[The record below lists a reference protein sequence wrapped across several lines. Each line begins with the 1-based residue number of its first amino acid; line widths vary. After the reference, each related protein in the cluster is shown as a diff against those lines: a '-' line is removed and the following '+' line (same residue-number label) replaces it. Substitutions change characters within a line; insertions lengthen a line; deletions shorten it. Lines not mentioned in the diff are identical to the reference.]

1 MVLPSVVTNEYCW
14 ISRSSKDLALDMVYG
29 SSFTAIRLKLFSIH
43 IPHNEPYF
51 CRAETND
58 YHNPHKK
65 IVLNQVSI
73 PVNGVPS
80 NKPVEIVLVV
90 ILIVKI
96 HFSWFNDQIFN
107 GENYVNTNKWQF

>member
-1 MVLPSVVTNEYCW
+1 
-14 ISRSSKDLALDMVYG
+14 MVYG

-96 HFSWFNDQIFN
+96 HFS
-107 GENYVNTNKWQF
+107 